1 MRTTES
7 RIRWIIREEAH
18 RILNEGADEDKVR
31 RSLSVV
37 QNALRNY
44 GAPANIP
51 NIDGDL
57 ADAIEGAADADLV
70 YERFNEIRGV
80 ALFLVGKLRSAQA
93 VLLAEER
100 GDIEIR
106 PQSRRD

>member
-18 RILNEGADEDKVR
+18 RILNEGTDEDKVR

-80 ALFLVGKLRSAQA
+80 ALFLVGKLKSARA

>member
-1 MRTTES
+1 VLDR
-7 RIRWIIREEAH
+7 
-18 RILNEGADEDKVR
+18 
-31 RSLSVV
+31 LS
-37 QNALRNY
+37 
-44 GAPANIP
+44 
-51 NIDGDL
+51 
-57 ADAIEGAADADLV
+57 AADADLV

>member
-18 RILNEGADEDKVR
+18 RILNEGTDEDKVR

-44 GAPANIP
+44 GKPANIP
-51 NIDGDL
+51 NIDGDR
-57 ADAIEGAADADLV
+57 ADAI
-70 YERFNEIRGV
+70 
-80 ALFLVGKLRSAQA
+80 
-93 VLLAEER
+93 
-100 GDIEIR
+100 
-106 PQSRRD
+106 